1 MNNNQS
7 KNDSQNIVPKMI
19 RVGISSVLLAL
30 LGFFLIVYVGFPL
43 FSQSVSGEK
52 NWSLLEGFASAV
64 SLALLVGGLIFAVVE
79 YTNAETTKLKE
90 KIAEDREKN
99 KLSYEIYTAIYN
111 KLTDPAQEAARRWI
125 LMNIDIK
132 KIDEDIEDWYERTQA
147 TIMSGSVGSTTGL
160 PEGQHAVKL
169 TLNCFD
175 YIGFI
180 ASHYWEVEADSL
192 DWISA
197 PIAKIWRRM
206 GPYVLHVRV
215 LRNTTDYYL
224 SAEYVGK
231 LCLEWRESKGLPD
244 EEIARN
250 TL

>member
-1 MNNNQS
+1 MNNKQP
-7 KNDSQNIVPKMI
+7 KNNSQNIVPKII
-19 RVGISSVLLAL
+19 RVGTGSVLLAL
-30 LGFFLIVYVGFPL
+30 AGFFLIVYVGFPL

-52 NWSLLEGFASAV
+52 NWSLLEGFAGAV
-64 SLALLVGGLIFAVVE
+64 SLALLAGGLIFAVVE
-79 YTNAETTKLKE
+79 YTNAEATKLKE

-125 LMNIDIK
+125 LLNIDIK
-132 KIDEDIEDWYERTQA
+132 KHDEDIEDWYKRTQKA
-147 TIMSGSVGSTTGL
+147 IMSGPLGDATNL
-160 PEGQHAVKL
+160 PEGQNAVKL
-169 TLNCFD
+169 TLNCLD

-197 PIAKIWRRM
+197 PVAKIWRRI
-206 GPYVLHVRV
+206 GPYVLHVRA

-231 LCLEWRESKGLPD
+231 LCIEWREGKGLPD

-250 TL
+250 TP